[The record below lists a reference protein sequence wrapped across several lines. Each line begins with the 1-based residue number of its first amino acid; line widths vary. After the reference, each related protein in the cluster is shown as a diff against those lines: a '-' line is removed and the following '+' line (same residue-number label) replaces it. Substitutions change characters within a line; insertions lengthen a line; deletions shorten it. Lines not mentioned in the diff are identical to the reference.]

1 MTAESTFTWKGG
13 SYSSSNSIE
22 FSGGKITCYVAGKL
36 LDHEV
41 FNISKDF
48 LKGWSRRINY

>member
-22 FSGGKITCYVAGKL
+22 FSGGKISCYVAGKL

-41 FNISKDF
+41 FKISKDL
-48 LKGWSRRINY
+48 LKGLSRRINY

>member
-22 FSGGKITCYVAGKL
+22 FSGAKITCYVVGKL
-36 LDHEV
+36 LDREV